1 MNPMT
6 ISKKRKGVRFRK
18 KVKKSNQYKQ
28 TSKSTPV
35 INDDYDTQ
43 KKWQKNINIE
53 FEYEFLN
60 NYLIL
65 NRILE

>member
-1 MNPMT
+1 MT
-6 ISKKRKGVRFRK
+6 ISKKIKGLRFRK

-35 INDDYDTQ
+35 INDDYDNQ

-53 FEYEFLN
+53 FEDEFLN